1 MATIAVHDHGTAVRS
16 TRSTLETV
24 MLALLGVITVIWTVF
39 QIVEIKALFPPIG
52 ILYAAGSI
60 ILIGLLVRV
69 HKPWM
74 PAVVA
79 AWAVLTMIPESLPAI
94 EHLLDWSELYTHFG
108 LLPACIPPRGRWY
121 CHHRPEPRVSGNRR
135 SVLAAS
141 RGDRR
146 VRLYRHCEHR
156 YDRPLRPRNSIK
168 GATTQHSSLR
178 PGGLLSSAGHRD
190 VYCALVPKAS
200 NADHHRCA
208 HHRQEPD
215 DRL

>member
-1 MATIAVHDHGTAVRS
+1 MATIAVHDHDTAVRS

-39 QIVEIKALFPPIG
+39 QIVEIKTLFPPIG

-69 HKPWM
+69 CKPWM

-108 LLPACIPPRGRWY
+108 HYLIIMTFFPLAFLLVAVGIATT
-121 CHHRPEPRVSGNRR
+121 VQNR
-135 SVLAAS
+135 AS
-141 RGDRR
+141 AVTDA
-146 VRLYRHCEHR
+146 
-156 YDRPLRPRNSIK
+156 PSWLRPAVT
-168 GATTQHSSLR
+168 G
-178 PGGLLSSAGHRD
+178 
-190 VYCALVPKAS
+190 VVALIVTANIVTIVLYALEIP
-200 NADHHRCA
+200 
-208 HHRQEPD
+208 
-215 DRL
+215 